1 MMQENPQQNTIP
13 DAVPWTIGDIVK
25 GSLVAIAVMF
35 AIAIVIGIGM
45 ILLVGMNDLQT
56 LASQHLTST
65 ELLKQIINNI
75 EAKGRLN
82 STLAILFILMILGEG
97 AIPLGAWLFSIR
109 KYRCKWESLG
119 FRKFDVKKGL
129 LLAIA
134 VIGIGIAISYG
145 YEALLQRLGSDTSTD
160 IYYPFNINGIGI
172 AFFAIIAV
180 LVAPIAEETFFRG
193 FMFQGIKKRIGFPW
207 AAIISA
213 ALFAIA
219 HMSAESLVPIFL
231 LGLMLAWLYHKT
243 KSVWPCII
251 VHAAYNSIG
260 VISMIKS

>member
-1 MMQENPQQNTIP
+1 MMQENQQQNTTP
-13 DAVPWTIGDIVK
+13 ETVPWTIGDIVK
-25 GSLVAIAVMF
+25 GSLVVIGIMF

-45 ILLVGMNDLQT
+45 ILLVGVNDLKT
-56 LASQHLTST
+56 LADQNLTST
-65 ELLKQIINNI
+65 ELIKQIVSNI

-82 STLAILFILMILGEG
+82 STLAILFILMTLGEG

-109 KYRCKWESLG
+109 KYRCKWGSLG

-134 VIGIGIAISYG
+134 IVGIGIAISYG
-145 YEALLQRLGSDTSTD
+145 YGALLQRLGYDTSAD
-160 IYYPFNINGIGI
+160 PSYPFNVNGIGI
-172 AFFAIIAV
+172 TFLAIIAV

-193 FMFQGIKKRIGFPW
+193 FMFAGIRKRIGFAW

-213 ALFAIA
+213 AIFAIA
-219 HMSAESLVPIFL
+219 HLSTESLVPIFL

-243 KSVWPCII
+243 KSIWPCII

>member
-1 MMQENPQQNTIP
+1 MMQGNPQQNTNLE
-13 DAVPWTIGDIVK
+13 AVPWTIGDIVK
-25 GSLVAIAVMF
+25 GSLVAIGVMF

-45 ILLVGMNDLQT
+45 ILLVGMTDLQNI
-56 LASQHLTST
+56 ASQHLTST
-65 ELLKQIINNI
+65 ELLKQIVNNI

-82 STLAILFILMILGEG
+82 STLAILFVLMTLGEG

-134 VIGIGIAISYG
+134 IVGIGIAISYG
-145 YEALLQRLGSDTSTD
+145 YEVLLQRLGYDTSTD
-160 IYYPFNINGIGI
+160 VSFPFSANGIGI
-172 AFFAIIAV
+172 TFFAIIAV

-193 FMFQGIKKRIGFPW
+193 FMFQGIRKRIGFAW

-213 ALFAIA
+213 AIFAIA
-219 HMSAESLVPIFL
+219 HMSAESLVPIFF

-243 KSVWPCII
+243 QSIWPCII